1 MVEFDRKQELTRLR
15 KKADDFKRR
24 AERGTRMLGDD
35 EELRDLLIGA
45 GDLEKKTAKVR
56 TILSLF
62 SLQQIIWIWL
72 EPPNL
77 HNSGNCNKLKNCHL
91 KKISWFIFP
100 HYCKACLDNKL
111 TEYETY
117 KIMNIKNMSQ
127 IRLRKCKNKNMNVPQ
142 IRIRICDK

>member
-56 TILSLF
+56 AILSLF
-62 SLQQIIWIWL
+62 SLLQIIWIWR

-77 HNSGNCNKLKNCHL
+77 HNSGNYNKLKNCHL
-91 KKISWFIFP
+91 KKVSWLIFP

-117 KIMNIKNMSQ
+117 KIMNINENMPSE
-127 IRLRKCKNKNMNVPQ
+127 
-142 IRIRICDK
+142 

>member
-56 TILSLF
+56 AILSLF
-62 SLQQIIWIWL
+62 SLQQITVYEFGGSRQIYTT
-72 EPPNL
+72 PATVT
-77 HNSGNCNKLKNCHL
+77 NS
-91 KKISWFIFP
+91 KIVI
-100 HYCKACLDNKL
+100 
-111 TEYETY
+111 
-117 KIMNIKNMSQ
+117 
-127 IRLRKCKNKNMNVPQ
+127 
-142 IRIRICDK
+142 

>member
-56 TILSLF
+56 AILSLF
-62 SLQQIIWIWL
+62 SLLQIIWIWR

-117 KIMNIKNMSQ
+117 KIMNINENMPSE
-127 IRLRKCKNKNMNVPQ
+127 
-142 IRIRICDK
+142 